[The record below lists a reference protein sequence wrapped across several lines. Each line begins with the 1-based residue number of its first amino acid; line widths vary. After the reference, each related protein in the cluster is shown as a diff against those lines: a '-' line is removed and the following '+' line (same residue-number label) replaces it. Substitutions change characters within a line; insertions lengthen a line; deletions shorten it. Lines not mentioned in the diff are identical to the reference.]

1 MKREKTVLIT
11 GGNSGIGFATAQQ
24 FLNNNYNVLISG
36 RNEQA
41 LVQAKEKLGNDHVST
56 YIADVAKLGDLDSLY
71 TKIDADGFKL
81 DSLVVNAGVSI
92 AAPLDF
98 IDENH
103 FDLQIDINFKGSL
116 FTFQKALPLMEAG
129 ATVVFITSIV
139 NQAASPPFS
148 VYAASKGAVAS
159 MVNTLAVEVIGRK
172 IRVNSVSPGPI
183 ETEIFD
189 KMGMEEA
196 QMKGVKNS
204 ICEKSPCGRFGKA
217 AEVASAVYFLCSEQS
232 SYIVGHELVVDGGMS
247 LL

>member
-41 LVQAKEKLGNDHVST
+41 LVQAKKKLGNDYVHT
-56 YIADVAKLGDLDSLY
+56 YIADVAKLDDINSLY
-71 TKIDADGFKL
+71 VKIADDGFKL
-81 DSLVVNAGVSI
+81 DSLVVNAGVSM
-92 AAPLDF
+92 AVPLDF
-98 IDENH
+98 IDEAH
-103 FDLQIDINFKGSL
+103 FDQQISVNLKGAL
-116 FTFQKALPLMEAG
+116 FTFQKALPLMDGG
-129 ATVVFITSIV
+129 ASVVFITSIV

-159 MVNTLAVEVIGRK
+159 MVNTLAVEVIGRN

-183 ETEIFD
+183 ETEIFG
-189 KMGMEEA
+189 KMGMEAA
-196 QMKGVKNS
+196 QMEGVKNS
-204 ICEKSPCGRFGKA
+204 ICEKSPSGRFGKA
-217 AEVASAVYFLCSEQS
+217 SEVANAIYFLCSDQS
-232 SYIVGHELVVDGGMS
+232 AYIVGHELVIDGGMS

>member
-24 FLNNNYNVLISG
+24 FLNNNHNVLISG

-41 LVQAKEKLGNDHVST
+41 LAQAKENLGNDNVYT
-56 YIADVAKLGDLDSLY
+56 YLADVAKLDDLDSLY
-71 TKIDADGFKL
+71 SKIDADGFKL
-81 DSLVVNAGVSI
+81 DSLVVNAGIST
-92 AAPLDF
+92 AAPLDL
-98 IDENH
+98 IDETH
-103 FDLQIDINFKGSL
+103 FDLQIGVNLKGAL
-116 FTFQKALPLMEAG
+116 FTFQKALGLMDGG

-159 MVNTLAVEVIGRK
+159 MVNTLAVEVIGRN

-196 QMKGVKNS
+196 QMAGVKTM
-204 ICEKSPCGRFGKA
+204 ICEKSPSGRFGKA

-232 SYIVGHELVVDGGMS
+232 SYIVGHELVIDGGMS